1 MTEDSSLVEATVR
14 LSRPG
19 LSVPMPHFVI
29 AELTQEAPK
38 LEGQTPI
45 TLSMHGLV
53 EEPRSSLAEEE
64 GGTPMPTS
72 GLLQVAERRR
82 KYRASPGGAGAS

>member
-1 MTEDSSLVEATVR
+1 
-14 LSRPG
+14 
-19 LSVPMPHFVI
+19 MPRFVI
-29 AELTQEAPK
+29 AELTQEG
-38 LEGQTPI
+38 GQTPI

-82 KYRASPGGAGAS
+82 KYRASPGGGEGGAS